1 MISLALEKRAV
12 ADASRWGAWGAFAA
26 SVETAASGVSVNP
39 QKAMTLSALWACVS
53 KRAETIGCLPLSVYE
68 HVSREEVREA
78 TEHPLYQVLHN
89 RWNEY
94 TPSLIGRETQQAHC
108 DTWGNGSSEIV
119 KNGLGDVTA
128 LYNVTPNR
136 ITPKVD
142 ANGRRYFEWIDD
154 NGNPKPISP
163 DRILHLPGLS
173 FDAMCGYSP
182 TKVHKEAIGLGLAT
196 EKFGATFFGN
206 GVRPGGVF
214 KHPGKMSDPG
224 HARLQQ
230 SLMEEHGGPDKAH
243 RVIILE
249 EGMDW
254 QAQGMSPE
262 NAQFLETRQF
272 QRVDV
277 CIIFKVPP
285 PLIGDF
291 THGTYNNSEQAG
303 IWFAQHTISP
313 ICTRWEQVMNWQLF
327 RPTERGRFFVKFNL
341 DALLRGDFLSRTQAL
356 KEQFQSGKLSLNEWR
371 RIDDMN
377 PIDDPAADL
386 HFVQAQ
392 MIPISM
398 AASGA
403 AMNKAQA
410 PKDNQQNARAGVI
423 DAHRKMLASTMG
435 RMARKEQMAAVRAV
449 KKPADFA
456 GWADK
461 FFADHVSTVRDA
473 FGPVFDSLAE
483 SLAALSGVPAD
494 LVKAAKAT
502 AGAATAYCET
512 ARADAVHPDVLGE
525 EARLDD
531 LAAVA
536 VGGLVKMLER
546 ELKP

>member
-68 HVSREEVREA
+68 QEDPETVREA
-78 TEHPLYQVLHN
+78 TDHPLYQVLHT
-89 RWNEY
+89 RWNER
-94 TPSLIGRETQQAHC
+94 TPSLLGRETQQAHA
-108 DTWGNGSSEIV
+108 DTWGNGYSEIV
-119 KNGLGDVTA
+119 KDGRGDVVS
-128 LYNVTPNR
+128 LWNVTPDR
-136 ITPKVD
+136 MAPKVKHD
-142 ANGRRYFEWIDD
+142 AFYYEWIDD
-154 NGNPKPISP
+154 YGNPKPISA

-214 KHPGKMSDPG
+214 KHPGKMTEPA
-224 HARLQQ
+224 HMRLQQ
-230 SLMEEHGGPDKAH
+230 SLKEEHGGPDKAH

-262 NAQFLETRQF
+262 NSQFLQTRQF
-272 QRVDV
+272 QRVDM

-291 THGTYNNSEQAG
+291 DKGTYNNSEQAG

-313 ICTRWEQVMNWQLF
+313 LCTRWEQIMNWQLF
-327 RPTERGRFFVKFNL
+327 RPEERGRFFVKFNL
-341 DALLRGDFLSRTQAL
+341 DGLMRGDFLTRTQAL

-410 PKDNQQNARAGVI
+410 APKDNQQNARAGVI
-423 DAHRKMLASTMG
+423 DAHRKMLASTMW

-494 LVKAAKAT
+494 LVKTAKAT
-502 AGAATAYCET
+502 AGAAEAYCIT
-512 ARADAVHPDVLGE
+512 ARFDAVHPDVLGDE
-525 EARLDD
+525 QRLNGLSEALLDRL
-531 LAAVA
+531 L
-536 VGGLVKMLER
+536 GEIKT
-546 ELKP
+546 